1 MSTTLVFYGFTM
13 NGAPCSGISTTRR
26 GPSRFRFKLV
36 ASDGGYAMSY
46 ADAMAVVHFVSGAN
60 ADKGKDAMAW
70 FADGKF
76 WDFHQHSDR
85 IDSTT
90 DEDSG
95 EIL

>member
-1 MSTTLVFYGFTM
+1 
-13 NGAPCSGISTTRR
+13 
-26 GPSRFRFKLV
+26 
-36 ASDGGYAMSY
+36 MSY

-95 EIL
+95 EKL